1 MEVDED
7 RRNTQFS
14 PTTQSSQHR
23 AGSLASSSEP
33 EEHVIDVLSLH
44 TSVHHGVIVVT
55 CGCNIRRNQRACKN
69 PKARSVGVYSCL
81 SSNVVCCKKKMTS
94 LGWTPGFRYLT
105 EIKIFCVPRCP
116 DQL

>member
-1 MEVDED
+1 MVVRMKVEED

-44 TSVHHGVIVVT
+44 TGVHHGVIVVT
-55 CGCNIRRNQRACKN
+55 YDCNIRRCNQSAYRT
-69 PKARSVGVYSCL
+69 PKTRR
-81 SSNVVCCKKKMTS
+81 VVK
-94 LGWTPGFRYLT
+94 R
-105 EIKIFCVPRCP
+105 R
-116 DQL
+116 

>member
-1 MEVDED
+1 MVVRMEVDED

-44 TSVHHGVIVVT
+44 TVVQHGVIVVMHD
-55 CGCNIRRNQRACKN
+55 CNKRHCNQSVYRTPKTRR
-69 PKARSVGVYSCL
+69 
-81 SSNVVCCKKKMTS
+81 VVECCVS
-94 LGWTPGFRYLT
+94 
-105 EIKIFCVPRCP
+105 
-116 DQL
+116 